1 MARPK
6 KPIDQLHSTR
16 REVLLTPAQDAKLR
30 ALCKKLHRDKATLLR
45 DLAFKQMDKEY
56 GEILTGLLAS

>member
-16 REVLLTPAQDAKLR
+16 REVLLTQSQDARLK
-30 ALCKKLHRDKATLLR
+30 ALCKKLHKDKATLLR
-45 DLAFKQMDKEY
+45 DLAFKKMDEEY